1 MKALN
6 TNNILVKALANGI
19 LGWVVFALI
28 TCLKNT
34 NISLGEAFVAP
45 ASIYAAVAAFIG
57 CYIGYRIRE
66 NRSRAFIDTGK

>member
-1 MKALN
+1 MKTLH
-6 TNNILVKALANGI
+6 TDNILVKALANGI

-28 TCLKNT
+28 TCLKAD
-34 NISLGEAFVAP
+34 IRLGEAFVAP

-66 NRSRAFIDTGK
+66 NRAQSFIDTRK

>member
-1 MKALN
+1 MKTLH
-6 TNNILVKALANGI
+6 TDNILVKALANGI
-19 LGWVVFALI
+19 LGWAVFALI
-28 TCLKNT
+28 TCLKAD
-34 NISLGEAFVAP
+34 IRLGEAFVAP

>member
-1 MKALN
+1 MKTLN
-6 TNNILVKALANGI
+6 TNKILVKALANGI

-28 TCLKNT
+28 TCLKAD
-34 NISLGEAFVAP
+34 ISLGEAFVAP

-66 NRSRAFIDTGK
+66 NRAASFIDTRK